1 MRLFSTIAV
10 LFYTLI
16 FSVIGGFLIAL
27 SIHVFSLDAMLNIL
41 TQLYQTNNLRLTT
54 GLTGLLLIL
63 INISVAQVTIGRLQK
78 EKTIAFENPFGQVTV
93 SLSAIEDFIK
103 RLAYKLTEIKEIRS
117 SVIAGKKGIEI
128 TVRTVLYSDVNI
140 PEATERIQNIIKSRL
155 QDMLGIEETIIIKVH
170 VSKVVGREKKETKK
184 EEKEGQSGFR
194 GAIEYGKEI

>member
-1 MRLFSTIAV
+1 MRLFNTIAV

-16 FSVIGGFLIAL
+16 FSVIGGLLIAL
-27 SIHVFSLDAMLNIL
+27 SLHIFSPDAILNIL
-41 TQLYQTNNLRLTT
+41 TQIYQTNNLRLIT

-63 INISVAQVTIGRLQK
+63 INISVAQITIGRLQK
-78 EKTIAFENPFGQVTV
+78 EKTIAFENPFGRVTV

-117 SVIAGKKGIEI
+117 NVIASKTGIEVA
-128 TVRTVLYSDVNI
+128 VRTVLYSDVNI

-170 VSKVVGREKKETKK
+170 VSKIVGREKSQSKK
-184 EEKEGQSGFR
+184 EEKEDTAGFK
-194 GAIEYGKEI
+194 GTIEYGKEI